1 MSILDCKGQQ
11 SAVLRLQRAL
21 RGQRV
26 PHSYIFHGPEGVGKS
41 LLARQWAKLLLCPKP
56 VRRPLSTMKEAKTAN
71 NALNEIDDCCDQC
84 HDCRLVEADTH
95 PDLHIINRDLA
106 RFTSV
111 KRARQLINLP
121 IDVIREF
128 VIKPAGV
135 VPTRG
140 RARVF
145 IIEESETMNPASQ
158 NALLKTLEEPPPE
171 TFLILITS
179 RPERFLPTV
188 RSRCQSVRFGPLSY
202 AFISERLTAAGVPA
216 EQVRYW
222 ADFCNGRLGPAL
234 ELAQMDLYEKKC
246 QLIEQLAGLNYY
258 SALDAAAWIVD
269 QAKDFARSY
278 QKQHKEPPAEDT
290 KKRGSAKKK
299 GGRSREGGKPLSSPT
314 RLGQTYFL
322 QMLSYAFSEVLRF
335 HGCKGQG
342 QAGGGLPDN
351 TETQSARSESAR
363 QIAQI
368 AQKYSPWACARAI
381 RDTTRAEGLLQTNV
395 NPSLLF
401 ESLMIEYIDCAT

>member
-1 MSILDCKGQQ
+1 MSILDCQGQQ
-11 SAVLRLQRAL
+11 NAVLRLQRAL

-41 LLARQWAKLLLCPKP
+41 LLARQWAKLLLCPQP
-56 VRRPLSTMKEAKTAN
+56 IRS
-71 NALNEIDDCCDQC
+71 NEIDDCCDQC
-84 HDCRLVEADTH
+84 HDCRMVEADTH

-106 RFTSV
+106 RFTKQ
-111 KRARQLINLP
+111 KRTRQLVNLP

-135 VPTRG
+135 VPNRG

-179 RPERFLPTV
+179 QPEKFLPTV
-188 RSRCQSVRFGPLSY
+188 RSRCQSVRFGPLPY
-202 AFISERLTAAGVPA
+202 AFISEKLAAAGIPA
-216 EQVRYW
+216 EQVQYW

-234 ELAQMDLYEKKC
+234 ELAQLNLYEKKC
-246 QLIEQLAGLNYY
+246 QLIEQLANLNYY
-258 SALDAAAWIVD
+258 SALDVAAWIVD
-269 QAKDFARSY
+269 QAKEFARSY
-278 QKQHKEPPAEDT
+278 QKQYKEPPAEDT
-290 KKRGSAKKK
+290 KKPGLAKKK
-299 GGRSREGGKPLSSPT
+299 GGRSRESGQPLTSPT

-322 QMLSYAFSEVLRF
+322 QMLSHAFSETLRF
-335 HGCKGQG
+335 HGQQEQEK
-342 QAGGGLPDN
+342 P
-351 TETQSARSESAR
+351 QSVNAESAR

-368 AQKYSPWACARAI
+368 AQKYSPWACARAV
-381 RDTTRAEGLLQTNV
+381 RATARTEGLLQANV

-401 ESLMIEYIDCAT
+401 

>member
-1 MSILDCKGQQ
+1 MSILDCQGQQ
-11 SAVLRLQRAL
+11 NAVLRLQRAL

-41 LLARQWAKLLLCPKP
+41 LLARQWAKLLLCPQP
-56 VRRPLSTMKEAKTAN
+56 VRRPTDH
-71 NALNEIDDCCDQC
+71 ALNEIDDCCDQC
-84 HDCRLVEADTH
+84 HDCRMVEADTH

-106 RFTSV
+106 RFTSQ
-111 KRARQLINLP
+111 KRTRQLVNLP

-128 VIKPAGV
+128 VIKPAGI
-135 VPTRG
+135 VPSRG

-179 RPERFLPTV
+179 HPERFLPTV

-202 AFISERLTAAGVPA
+202 TFISEKLAAAGVPA

-234 ELAQMDLYEKKC
+234 ELAQMNLYEKKC
-246 QLIEQLAGLNYY
+246 QLIEQLANLNYY
-258 SALDAAAWIVD
+258 SALDVAAWIVD
-269 QAKDFARSY
+269 QAKEFARSY

-290 KKRGSAKKK
+290 KKSGPTKKK
-299 GGRSREGGKPLSSPT
+299 GGRSRESGQPLTSPT

-322 QMLSYAFSEVLRF
+322 QMLSHAFSETLRF
-335 HGCKGQG
+335 HGQQEQG
-342 QAGGGLPDN
+342 KP
-351 TETQSARSESAR
+351 QSVNPESAR

-368 AQKYSPWACARAI
+368 AQKYPPWACARAV
-381 RDTTRAEGLLQTNV
+381 RATARTEGLLQANV

-401 ESLMIEYIDCAT
+401 ESLMIEYVDCAALRK

>member
-1 MSILDCKGQQ
+1 MSILDCQGQQ
-11 SAVLRLQRAL
+11 NAVLRLQRAL

-41 LLARQWAKLLLCPKP
+41 LLARQWAKLLLCPQP
-56 VRRPLSTMKEAKTAN
+56 IR
-71 NALNEIDDCCDQC
+71 LNEIDDCCDQC
-84 HDCRLVEADTH
+84 HDCRMVEADTH

-106 RFTSV
+106 RFTSQ
-111 KRARQLINLP
+111 KRTRQLVNLP

-135 VPTRG
+135 VPNRG

-179 RPERFLPTV
+179 KPEKFLPTV
-188 RSRCQSVRFGPLSY
+188 RSRCQSVRFGPLPY
-202 AFISERLTAAGVPA
+202 TFISEKLAAAGVPT

-234 ELAQMDLYEKKC
+234 ELAQMNLYEKKC
-246 QLIEQLAGLNYY
+246 QLIEQLANLNYY
-258 SALDAAAWIVD
+258 SALDVAAWIVD
-269 QAKDFARSY
+269 QAKEFARSY
-278 QKQHKEPPAEDT
+278 QKQHKESPAEDT
-290 KKRGSAKKK
+290 KKPGPAKKK
-299 GGRSREGGKPLSSPT
+299 SGRSRESGQPLTSLT

-322 QMLSYAFSEVLRF
+322 QMLSHAFSETLRF
-335 HGCKGQG
+335 HGQQEQEK
-342 QAGGGLPDN
+342 P
-351 TETQSARSESAR
+351 QSVNPESAR

-368 AQKYSPWACARAI
+368 AQKYPPWACARAV
-381 RDTTRAEGLLQTNV
+381 RATARTEGLLQANV

-401 ESLMIEYIDCAT
+401 ESLMIEYIDCAASRE

>member
-1 MSILDCKGQQ
+1 MSILDCQGQQ
-11 SAVLRLQRAL
+11 NAVLRLQRAL

-41 LLARQWAKLLLCPKP
+41 LLARQWAKLLLCPQP
-56 VRRPLSTMKEAKTAN
+56 VR
-71 NALNEIDDCCDQC
+71 LNEIDDCCDQC
-84 HDCRLVEADTH
+84 HDCRMVEADTH

-106 RFTSV
+106 RFTSQ
-111 KRARQLINLP
+111 KRTRQLVNLP

-135 VPTRG
+135 VPNRG

-179 RPERFLPTV
+179 HPERFLPTV
-188 RSRCQSVRFGPLSY
+188 RSRCQSVRFGPLPY
-202 AFISERLTAAGVPA
+202 TFISEKLTAAGVPA

-234 ELAQMDLYEKKC
+234 ELAQMNLYEKKC
-246 QLIEQLAGLNYY
+246 QLIEQLANLNYY
-258 SALDAAAWIVD
+258 SALDVAAWIVD
-269 QAKDFARSY
+269 QAKEFARSY
-278 QKQHKEPPAEDT
+278 QKQRQEAPADNA
-290 KKRGSAKKK
+290 KKPGPAKKK
-299 GGRSREGGKPLSSPT
+299 GGRSRESGQPLTSPT

-322 QMLSYAFSEVLRF
+322 QMLSHAFSETLRF
-335 HGCKGQG
+335 HGRQE
-342 QAGGGLPDN
+342 QENP
-351 TETQSARSESAR
+351 QSVNPESAR

-368 AQKYSPWACARAI
+368 AQKYSPWACAKAVRATA
-381 RDTTRAEGLLQTNV
+381 RTEGLLQANV

-401 ESLMIEYIDCAT
+401 ESLMIAYMDCAALRE

>member
-1 MSILDCKGQQ
+1 MSILDCQGQQ
-11 SAVLRLQRAL
+11 NAVLRLQRAL

-41 LLARQWAKLLLCPKP
+41 LLARQWAKLLLCPQP
-56 VRRPLSTMKEAKTAN
+56 IRQPLNHHT
-71 NALNEIDDCCDQC
+71 LNEIDDCCDQC
-84 HDCRLVEADTH
+84 HDCRMVEADTH

-106 RFTSV
+106 RFTSQ
-111 KRARQLINLP
+111 KRARQLVNLP

-135 VPTRG
+135 VPNRG

-179 RPERFLPTV
+179 KPEKFLPTV
-188 RSRCQSVRFGPLSY
+188 RSRCQSVRFGPLPY
-202 AFISERLTAAGVPA
+202 TYISEKLAAAGVPA

-234 ELAQMDLYEKKC
+234 ELAQLNLYEKKC
-246 QLIEQLAGLNYY
+246 QLIEQLANLNYY
-258 SALDAAAWIVD
+258 SVLDVAAWIVD
-269 QAKDFARSY
+269 QAKEFARSY
-278 QKQHKEPPAEDT
+278 QKQQQAPPDDNV
-290 KKRGSAKKK
+290 KKPGPAKKK
-299 GGRSREGGKPLSSPT
+299 GGRSRESSQPLTSPT

-322 QMLSYAFSEVLRF
+322 QMLSHAFSETLRF
-335 HGCKGQG
+335 HGQQEQEKPQ
-342 QAGGGLPDN
+342 LVSP
-351 TETQSARSESAR
+351 ESDR

-368 AQKYSPWACARAI
+368 AQKYSPWACAKAVSATAR
-381 RDTTRAEGLLQTNV
+381 TEGLLQANV

-401 ESLMIEYIDCAT
+401 ESLMIEYLRIEKNLMI

>member
-1 MSILDCKGQQ
+1 MSILDCQGQQ

-21 RGQRV
+21 RGRRV
-26 PHSYIFHGPEGVGKS
+26 PHSYIFYGPEGVGKS

-56 VRRPLSTMKEAKTAN
+56 VRRPLTTMKDAGAADHN
-71 NALNEIDDCCDQC
+71 LDEIDDCCDQC
-84 HDCRLVEADTH
+84 RDCRMVEAGTH

-106 RFTSV
+106 RFTSL

-128 VIKPAGV
+128 VIKPAGI

-140 RARVF
+140 RARIF
-145 IIEESETMNPASQ
+145 IIEESETMSQASQ
-158 NALLKTLEEPPPE
+158 NALLKTLEEPPPG

-188 RSRCQSVRFGPLSY
+188 QSRCQSVRFGPLPY
-202 AFISERLTAAGVPA
+202 TFIHKRLTATGVPA

-234 ELAQMDLYEKKC
+234 ELAQLNLYEKKC
-246 QLIEQLAGLNYY
+246 QLIRQLAGLNYY
-258 SALDAAAWIVD
+258 SALDVAAWIVD
-269 QAKDFARSY
+269 QAKEFARSY
-278 QKQHKEPPAEDT
+278 QKQRQEPSTDDT
-290 KKRGSAKKK
+290 KKPGPTKKK
-299 GGRSREGGKPLSSPT
+299 GGRSRESGQPLTSPT

-322 QMLSYAFSEVLRF
+322 QMLSHAFSEALRF
-335 HGCKGQG
+335 HGQQEQG
-342 QAGGGLPDN
+342 KP
-351 TETQSARSESAR
+351 QSVNPESAR

-368 AQKYSPWACARAI
+368 AQKYSPWACAKAVRA
-381 RDTTRAEGLLQTNV
+381 TAHTEGLLQANV

-401 ESLMIEYIDCAT
+401 ESLMIEYLRVES